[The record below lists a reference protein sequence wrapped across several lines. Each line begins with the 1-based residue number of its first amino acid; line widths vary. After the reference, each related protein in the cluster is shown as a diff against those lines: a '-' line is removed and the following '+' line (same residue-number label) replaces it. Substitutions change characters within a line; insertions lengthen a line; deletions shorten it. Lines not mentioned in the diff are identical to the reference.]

1 MKEVR
6 EDRGNVTVLGLAI
19 SIVLLAIGF
28 LGIVQVQATLVSH
41 RVQSAADL
49 SALAGA
55 QSLGDPCDAAVE
67 VATAN
72 KVEIIACGSERG
84 DISVIV
90 EADAPSLVAALFRRF
105 DIPIGRV
112 SATAK
117 AGPAEL

>member
-6 EDRGNVTVLGLAI
+6 EDRGNITVLGLAI

-55 QSLGDPCDAAVE
+55 QSLGDPCDAAIE

-72 KVEIIACGSERG
+72 SVELIACDLESE
-84 DISVIV
+84 DISVVV
-90 EADAPSLVAALFRRF
+90 EANAPSLIAALFRRF

-117 AGPAEL
+117 AGPAGL